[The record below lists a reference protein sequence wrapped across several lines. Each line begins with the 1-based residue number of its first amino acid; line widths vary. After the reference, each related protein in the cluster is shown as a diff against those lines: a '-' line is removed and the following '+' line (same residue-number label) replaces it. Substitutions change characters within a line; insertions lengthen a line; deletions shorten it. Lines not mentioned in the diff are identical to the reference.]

1 MGSTPGRND
10 PAAAGGGHTRRQ
22 SRHGDDH
29 TMEDQSNAAR
39 PACRDDIWS
48 FKTCHTRHVE
58 HSASTPIQRPLL
70 SLLHQDQS
78 RQPFGASSF

>member
-29 TMEDQSNAAR
+29 TMEDQRNAAR
-39 PACRDDIWS
+39 PACRDA
-48 FKTCHTRHVE
+48 VL
-58 HSASTPIQRPLL
+58 PIV
-70 SLLHQDQS
+70 
-78 RQPFGASSF
+78 

>member
-10 PAAAGGGHTRRQ
+10 SAAAGGGHTRRQ

-29 TMEDQSNAAR
+29 TMEDQRNAAR

-70 SLLHQDQS
+70 SLLHQD
-78 RQPFGASSF
+78 